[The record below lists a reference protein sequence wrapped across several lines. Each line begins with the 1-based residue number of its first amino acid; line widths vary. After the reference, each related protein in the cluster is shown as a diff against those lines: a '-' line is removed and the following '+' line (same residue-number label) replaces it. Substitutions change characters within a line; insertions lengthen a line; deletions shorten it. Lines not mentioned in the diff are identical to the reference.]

1 MLLLRPPKRLSADA
15 PVWPAGYGRHVL
27 AEVDST
33 NAEAARLAAG
43 LTGPVWIMARRQTA
57 ARGRRGRVWIS
68 PEGNFAA
75 SLLMRPMGDP
85 AQVALRSFTAALALA
100 DALATLCGPRA
111 DISLKWPNDVL
122 LNGAKVAGILLESTG
137 QGASVSHLVIG
148 IGVNLTQA
156 PSPEM
161 LEAGAMAPTS
171 VQAATGLVVTPD
183 EVLDYLAPA
192 FARHEAQLVTYGFAP
207 IRTAWLA
214 RAARLGQVI
223 TARTMTETIEGRF
236 DTLAEDGS
244 LVLVTD
250 KGRRAIPAADV
261 FF

>member
-1 MLLLRPPKRLSADA
+1 MLRLRPPKRLSADA
-15 PVWPAGYGRHVL
+15 PIWPAGYARHVL

-33 NAEAARLAAG
+33 NQEATRLAPG
-43 LTGPVWIMARRQTA
+43 LTGPTWIMARRQTA

-75 SLLMRPMGDP
+75 SLLMRPIGDP
-85 AQVALRSFTAALALA
+85 TQVALRSFTAALALA
-100 DALATLCGPRA
+100 DALATICGPRA

-122 LNGAKVAGILLESTG
+122 LNGAKVAGILLESAG
-137 QGASVSHLVIG
+137 QGALVSHLIIG
-148 IGVNLTQA
+148 IGVNLTEA
-156 PSPEM
+156 PPPEA

-171 VQAATGLVVTPD
+171 VQAATGLAVTPD

-192 FARHEAQLVTYGFAP
+192 FARYEAQLVTYGFAP

-223 TARTMTETIEGRF
+223 TARTTLEVIEGRF
-236 DTLAEDGS
+236 ETLAEDGA
-244 LVLVTD
+244 LVLAT
-250 KGRRAIPAADV
+250 KQGRRAIPAAEV